1 MQRSKFSAEQITQI
15 LQEASVKGTALEVA
29 RKYGITDKTIYNWR
43 KKFGGMV
50 SDDVK
55 RLRALEEENSKL
67 KRLVANLTLDNM
79 GYKEILSKKW

>member
-15 LQEASVKGTALEVA
+15 LQEAAPRGATREVA
-29 RKYGITDKTIYNWR
+29 RKYGISDKTISNWR
-43 KKFGGMV
+43 TKFGGMV